1 MAHLHSELRGT
12 PVSQS
17 VPRRSKSTVG
27 FAIKKGKCEQ
37 QKSWEGSP
45 RPGRRVARVKG
56 VGRERLKKGS
66 SNVVRGNRVTT
77 YGSIVC
83 SYTYVQE
90 SVCTKLRL
98 GGGVCN
104 GGGCGERKSV
114 LTLNR
119 FRRTSVAAHGSLY
132 YSESPFRIAR
142 LCVRCHVW
150 F

>member
-77 YGSIVC
+77 YGSINSLLVYVC
-83 SYTYVQE
+83 ARIGLHETS
-90 SVCTKLRL
+90 LRRWRL
-98 GGGVCN
+98 QRRG
-104 GGGCGERKSV
+104 
-114 LTLNR
+114 L
-119 FRRTSVAAHGSLY
+119 RRTKIGAYVEPLPENVRSG
-132 YSESPFRIAR
+132 AR
-142 LCVRCHVW
+142 
-150 F
+150 